1 MPSAAP
7 PRPPRLPHSDSTA
20 SLADAADAADG
31 RGVRDVTVPGQPLSR
46 TRPLRSVEEVGSA
59 PLIWSPL
66 LNRGLCFSHAERDAL
81 GLEGL
86 LPPVVESLA
95 EQAQRVMHQ
104 LRTEC
109 AGPFERY
116 SRLSWLAAT
125 NVTLF
130 FYVLVNHLPEL
141 APVVYTPTVG
151 EACRKFSGHYRGPA
165 GLYVDAVRGRDRFAK
180 CLQNWPNHN
189 VQIVVVTDGSRV
201 LGLGDLGI
209 GGIGVSVLVVCGGR
223 EKKSARRFFSTF
235 NHYPPHQISVG
246 KIQLYVAGG
255 GFHPEHSLPIVID
268 TGTNNE
274 ELLAD
279 PYYLGVR
286 ERRLSDE
293 AVADAVED
301 LCAVIKSRFK
311 NCLIQFEDFATE
323 KAFLI
328 LNRLRHK

>member
-1 MPSAAP
+1 MPAAAP
-7 PRPPRLPHSDSTA
+7 PRPPTRLPHSDSTA

-46 TRPLRSVEEVGSA
+46 TRPLRSVEEAGSA

-66 LNRGLCFSHAERDAL
+66 LNRGLCFSHAERDVL

-180 CLQNWPNHN
+180 CLRNWPNHN

-209 GGIGVSVLVVCGGR
+209 GGIGVSGFGRAWGGGGR
-223 EKKSARRFFSTF
+223 ERD
-235 NHYPPHQISVG
+235 G
-246 KIQLYVAGG
+246 K
-255 GFHPEHSLPIVID
+255 
-268 TGTNNE
+268 
-274 ELLAD
+274 
-279 PYYLGVR
+279 
-286 ERRLSDE
+286 
-293 AVADAVED
+293 
-301 LCAVIKSRFK
+301 CA
-311 NCLIQFEDFATE
+311 
-323 KAFLI
+323 AF
-328 LNRLRHK
+328 